1 MNKSQLV
8 LFCITSCFIMTDS
21 HQPSDK
27 NRQDISR
34 LTWIGMRSMT
44 LTQKWTR
51 SNSIVIPHVAPRQ
64 GSKPL
69 NTNQRQSKDQIIS
82 EYPYIYLRPTLNSS
96 SRILTFTFTK
106 TSSKIYQSQFLKS
119 NIQRFLKLIILCI
132 INLLHPLDQM
142 IESSRPHPL
151 LLAVHQGP
159 HFSSNTFCLIQLA

>member
-1 MNKSQLV
+1 M
-8 LFCITSCFIMTDS
+8 I
-21 HQPSDK
+21 
-27 NRQDISR
+27 
-34 LTWIGMRSMT
+34 
-44 LTQKWTR
+44 LTQTWTR
-51 SNSIVIPHVAPRQ
+51 LSSIRIPHVAPRQ

-69 NTNQRQSKDQIIS
+69 STTTKDKAKIKDQILS

-106 TSSKIYQSQFLKS
+106 TSSKIYQSQFLKC
-119 NIQRFLKLIILCI
+119 NIQRFLQLIILCI

-142 IESSRPHPL
+142 IEPSRPHPL

>member
-1 MNKSQLV
+1 
-8 LFCITSCFIMTDS
+8 
-21 HQPSDK
+21 
-27 NRQDISR
+27 
-34 LTWIGMRSMT
+34 MT

-106 TSSKIYQSQFLKS
+106 TSSKIYQSQFPQK
-119 NIQRFLKLIILCI
+119 Q
-132 INLLHPLDQM
+132 HPK
-142 IESSRPHPL
+142 ISPTYNTVHHKPPTSSRPDD
-151 LLAVHQGP
+151 
-159 HFSSNTFCLIQLA
+159 